1 MDLNGFNKLTYPNF
15 FKMPPAGTEYK
26 GAKRMEVGKTL
37 EPAHD
42 SRYPA
47 YAGVMED
54 AHFVTDYRPHCNYNL
69 PPGTQFT
76 TKQWMV
82 HHTDSIINL
91 SRQRMSEWS
100 GASLPIAKTAPPPAV
115 LAYSSPFENELL
127 TTNYK
132 GGLGTER
139 TGAAAVPLFGTYVLP
154 STAAERASNVKNISL
169 TQQGSG
175 GRNTRRGTNAY
186 IPG

>member
-1 MDLNGFNKLTYPNF
+1 MDLNGFNKITMPNF

-37 EPAHD
+37 EPAKD

-47 YAGVMED
+47 YAGLMED
-54 AHFVTDYRPHCNYNL
+54 GHFVTDYRPHCNYNL

-91 SRQRMSEWS
+91 SRQRLSEWS
-100 GASLPIAKTAPPPAV
+100 GSSLPIPNLAPPPAV

-127 TTNYK
+127 NTNYR
-132 GGLGTER
+132 GGLGVER
-139 TGAAAVPLFGTYVLP
+139 TDAKAVPLFGTYVMPPTNL
-154 STAAERASNVKNISL
+154 ERISNVKNIGL
-169 TQQGSG
+169 TQHGSG
-175 GRNTRRGTNAY
+175 GRNTRRGANAY
-186 IPG
+186 LPG

>member
-1 MDLNGFNKLTYPNF
+1 MDLNGFNKVTLPNY
-15 FKMPPAGTEYK
+15 FKMLPAGTEYK
-26 GAKRMEVGKTL
+26 EAKRMEVGKTL
-37 EPAHD
+37 EPAQD

-47 YAGVMED
+47 YAGIMAD

-76 TKQWMV
+76 TKQWMIN
-82 HHTDSIINL
+82 HTDSIINL

-100 GASLPIAKTAPPPAV
+100 GASLPIAKTVPPPAV

-127 TTNYK
+127 NTNYK
-132 GGLGTER
+132 DGLGVER
-139 TGAAAVPLFGTYVLP
+139 TDAKAVPLFGTYVLP
-154 STAAERASNVKNISL
+154 STPRERLANVKHISL
-169 TQQGSG
+169 TKQGSG
-175 GRNTRRGTNAY
+175 GRNTRRGANAY

>member
-1 MDLNGFNKLTYPNF
+1 MDLNGFNKLTFPNF
-15 FKMPPAGTEYK
+15 FAMPPLGIPYK
-26 GAKRMEVGKTL
+26 QAKRMEVQPTM
-37 EPAHD
+37 EPARD

-54 AHFVTDYRPHCNYNL
+54 GHFVTDYRPHCNYNL

-82 HHTDSIINL
+82 HHADSIIQL
-91 SRQRMSEWS
+91 ARTRESEWS
-100 GASLPIAKTAPPPAV
+100 GAGLPIAKTVPPPAV

-132 GGLGTER
+132 DGLGVER
-139 TGAAAVPLFGTYVLP
+139 TGAQAVPLFGTYTIP
-154 STAAERASNVKNISL
+154 PTSNEIRANVKNIAL

-175 GRNTRRGTNAY
+175 GRNTRRGPNAY
-186 IPG
+186 IPA

>member
-1 MDLNGFNKLTYPNF
+1 MDLNGFNKVTLPNF
-15 FKMPPAGTEYK
+15 FKLPPTGTEYK
-26 GAKRMEVGKTL
+26 EAKRMEVGKTL
-37 EPAHD
+37 EPAQD

-47 YAGVMED
+47 YAGVMQD
-54 AHFVTDYRPHCNYNL
+54 GHFVTDYRPHCNYNL

-91 SRQRMSEWS
+91 SRKRMSEWS
-100 GASLPIAKTAPPPAV
+100 GSSLPIPMLAPPPAV

-127 TTNYK
+127 NTNYK

-139 TGAAAVPLFGTYVLP
+139 TDAAAVPLFGTYVLP
-154 STAAERASNVKNISL
+154 PTAAESRGNIKNISL
-169 TQQGSG
+169 TQHGSG
-175 GRNTRRGTNAY
+175 GRNTRRGANAY
-186 IPG
+186 IPA